1 MFNSGPVARL
11 YLIRNEFGCELDG
24 MRVRRKGGKAG
35 GGEGGGEGGK
45 KSPTSY
51 NIAWDNMSRV
61 FHVI

>member
-11 YLIRNEFGCELDG
+11 YLMRNEFGCELDG

-35 GGEGGGEGGK
+35 GGEGGRE

-51 NIAWDNMSRV
+51 NIAWDNMSRA